1 MVGRTVICRTVDG
14 RTGVGRTVV
23 GQTVVGRTGVGR
35 TVVSGTVVGRANVGL
50 TVVGRKEGRR
60 SVVSSAVGCRTVV
73 GSSSITDGGRTV
85 VGRTVVDGTPIYG
98 TGQGSGNSPA
108 IWCFISSLLYDCY
121 DKKAAKAMYITPDP
135 IDPKQSNLVWSD
147 SLMIRMGRQIYLL
160 AKNRI
165 AHNNKF

>member
-1 MVGRTVICRTVDG
+1 MVTAANARTLEHARYHIRTDM
-14 RTGVGRTVV
+14 
-23 GQTVVGRTGVGR
+23 
-35 TVVSGTVVGRANVGL
+35 GL
-50 TVVGRKEGRR
+50 SDE
-60 SVVSSAVGCRTVV
+60 SYNHLMQS
-73 GSSSITDGGRTV
+73 
-85 VGRTVVDGTPIYG
+85 PIYG